1 MVRVS
6 SKATFYYKR
15 VFPIAFFGILLLV
28 IVGPVLLGSNPAQ
41 PPPLPFFIIP
51 AAMAVFAY
59 VVMKKLVFDLVDE
72 VLDDGDALIV
82 RNGTTQ
88 DRIAFADIKNVSY
101 SVPMNPPRVRL
112 RIGGDVLRP
121 VALHPLRDEPNH
133 RRADRPHR
141 CKAQALSGVGSSQAG
156 RLFHRPRR
164 PIAQCAPWVTRRRS
178 FASAAN

>member
-1 MVRVS
+1 MVGVS

-72 VLDDGDALIV
+72 VWDDGDALIV
-82 RNGTTQ
+82 RNGTMQ
-88 DRIAFADIKNVSY
+88 DRIAFTDIKNVSY
-101 SVPMNPPRVRL
+101 SVLINPPRVTLSL
-112 RIGGDVLRP
+112 RQPSAFGSEVTFC
-121 VALHPLRDEPNH
+121 APLRFIPFATSPIID
-133 RRADRPHR
+133 ALIDRIDAKR
-141 CKAQALSGVGSSQAG
+141 K
-156 RLFHRPRR
+156 R
-164 PIAQCAPWVTRRRS
+164 
-178 FASAAN
+178 

>member
-72 VLDDGDALIV
+72 VWDDGDALIV
-82 RNGTTQ
+82 RNGTMQ
-88 DRIAFADIKNVSY
+88 DRIAFTDIKNVSY
-101 SVPMNPPRVRL
+101 SVLINPPRVTLSL
-112 RIGGDVLRP
+112 RQPSAFGSSVTFC
-121 VALHPLRDEPNH
+121 APLRFIPFATSPIID
-133 RRADRPHR
+133 ALIDRIDAKR
-141 CKAQALSGVGSSQAG
+141 K
-156 RLFHRPRR
+156 R
-164 PIAQCAPWVTRRRS
+164 
-178 FASAAN
+178 